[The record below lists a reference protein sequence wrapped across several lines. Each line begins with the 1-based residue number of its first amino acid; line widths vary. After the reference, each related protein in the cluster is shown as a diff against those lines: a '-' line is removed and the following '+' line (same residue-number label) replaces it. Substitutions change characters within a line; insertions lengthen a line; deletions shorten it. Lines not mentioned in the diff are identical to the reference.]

1 MHCAGLGDRFRAVAT
16 LFWLAFLTN
25 RALFIHWDKPVSLLQ
40 ALLPHDVDWRPPLW
54 ALDAVQYHD
63 VMANPNGFAEL
74 MRSLLDDTAADV
86 VGVMTNLDGVLFLRQ
101 LFSPD
106 APRVPP
112 TAACLDTIPTRVRE
126 RGACATALRW
136 SLQAAFDLLFR
147 PSLLLLASIEAELD
161 EVRDAWT
168 RYGYVWF
175 TSAAT

>member
-1 MHCAGLGDRFRAVAT
+1 M
-16 LFWLAFLTN
+16 FWLAFLTD

-40 ALLPHDVDWRPPLW
+40 ALLPHEVDWRPPLW
-54 ALDAVQYHD
+54 ALDAVQSHLLID
-63 VMANPNGFAEL
+63 NTLGTSNL
-74 MRSLLDDTAADV
+74 MRSLLNDTAADV

-112 TAACLDTIPTRVRE
+112 TAAFLNTIPTRVRE
-126 RGACATALRW
+126 RGAHATALRW

-168 RYGYVWF
+168 RYGWICVVH
-175 TSAAT
+175 THCNVKRVCETQRACV